1 MKRLVFNSLNY
12 GLGDLMAQIIGF
24 FLIPVYTRYLSPAD
38 YGIVELNSTLAAFAV
53 PLMKFGLPGSV
64 TRLYYDY
71 KDQENGLKNL
81 ITTVN
86 GLLNGLALASGVII
100 LIFLYLF
107 GESLLQGLEFFP
119 FVVMAIIT
127 AGLGAN
133 SQLQQKIIQNR
144 EQSKY
149 AMYLKLAFTFFSI
162 ALAFIFIVFF
172 KMGALGFVLVS
183 FLTALFFFF
192 QARYYL
198 KPDLDGRFDRVIA
211 KESLKY
217 GLGIMPN
224 HLTTSASPFI
234 NSTVIL
240 KLGGM
245 ASLGLFSVGLRFF
258 FPLEVVYNA
267 INTAFVPIYNEK
279 RKEGKNEE
287 LQVLVRQILGICLVV
302 YAGYQVLG
310 PYILGLL
317 VPQNYL
323 SSIKL
328 MPILGIAFLGKSI
341 YNISMTEVFYSKKTL
356 FSSIVILSGLGT
368 NLLTV
373 FILGQL
379 LGFYSGEAAFLVSWG
394 FAIGFLFWGITSVVF
409 KSRVSKFDLYLP
421 EILVFLALGALI
433 TLIGF
438 YLQGLL
444 G

>member
-38 YGIVELNSTLAAFAV
+38 YGIVELTSTLAAFAV

-86 GLLNGLALASGVII
+86 ALLNGLALASGVLI
-100 LIFLYLF
+100 LIFLYFF
-107 GESLLQGLEFFP
+107 GESLFQGLEFFP

-133 SQLQQKIIQNR
+133 SQLQQKVIQNR

-149 AMYLKLAFTFFSI
+149 ALYLKLAFTFFSI
-162 ALAFIFIVFF
+162 ALAFVFIVFF
-172 KMGALGFVLVS
+172 KMGALGLVLVS

-198 KPDLDGRFDRVIA
+198 KPDLDGHFDKDIA
-211 KESLKY
+211 KEALKY
-217 GLGIMPN
+217 GLGILPN
-224 HLTTSASPFI
+224 HLTASASPFI
-234 NSTVIL
+234 NSAVIL
-240 KLGGM
+240 RLGGM
-245 ASLGLFSVGLRFF
+245 ASLGLFSIGLRFF
-258 FPLEVVYNA
+258 FPLEMVFNA
-267 INTAFVPIYNEK
+267 LNTAFTPIYNEK
-279 RKEGKNEE
+279 RKAGKEEE
-287 LQVLVRQILGICLVV
+287 LKVLVRQILGISLLV
-302 YAGYQVLG
+302 YTGYQILG
-310 PYILGLL
+310 PYLMGLL
-317 VPQNYL
+317 VPQNYH

-341 YNISMTEVFYSKKTL
+341 YNISMSEVFFSKKTL
-356 FSSIVILSGLGT
+356 FSSIVILSGLST

-394 FAIGFLFWGITSVVF
+394 FAIGFLFWGFTSVVF
-409 KSRVSKFDLYLP
+409 KCRVSKFDLYLP